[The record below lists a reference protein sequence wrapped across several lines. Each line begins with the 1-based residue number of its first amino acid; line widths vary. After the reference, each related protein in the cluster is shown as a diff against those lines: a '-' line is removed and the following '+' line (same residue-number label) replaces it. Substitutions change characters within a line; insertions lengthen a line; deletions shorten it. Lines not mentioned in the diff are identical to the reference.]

1 MNNDGESGND
11 EEEHYFT
18 KADLADVGSE
28 EDDDFDEGEFDEDD
42 DGENEK
48 DNENDE
54 DDEEEEEYVIGNG
67 GGKDSS
73 SSSGSSRTTSS
84 DRGRHVFKRPRSSE
98 EGTNLEGKK
107 EDSAKKS
114 TKATATPNN
123 FSTIEN
129 LATHVWNT
137 KPDKTGNGSSSSSSS
152 SGGKD
157 DTLPPP
163 ILECTVEAG
172 EVSLISTGWTSRL
185 HLKIMHEKKTTFVKL
200 RYLLFFCAFISIPP
214 L

>member
-73 SSSGSSRTTSS
+73 SSSGSSRSSS

>member
-67 GGKDSS
+67 GGNDSS
-73 SSSGSSRTTSS
+73 SSSGSSRSSS

-137 KPDKTGNGSSSSSSS
+137 KPDKTGNGSSSS
-152 SGGKD
+152 GGKD